1 MIPSARRHLPII
13 CKEVVGARGGKGSHS
28 QVSPPTCFSLTWSRI
43 TRNSDQCE
51 GWLGSIQK
59 SGTIIYR
66 FFFITENS
74 QDFSFVLFSPSL
86 SAIPWL
92 QCDAAASS
100 VRDCRS
106 SCWPGPHK
114 DRSNAG
120 WFVVWFWVTS
130 VYTGKQYCKSHVWGS
145 TLM

>member
-59 SGTIIYR
+59 SGTIICR
-66 FFFITENS
+66 FFLLLKIVRIS
-74 QDFSFVLFSPSL
+74 VLCYFPLHSL
-86 SAIPWL
+86 LFPG
-92 QCDAAASS
+92 SS
-100 VRDCRS
+100 VVLLHLQSGTAD
-106 SCWPGPHK
+106 PAVGLVPTKTGPMLG
-114 DRSNAG
+114 DLLCDFGSPVFTLESNIVSLTCEA
-120 WFVVWFWVTS
+120 VP
-130 VYTGKQYCKSHVWGS
+130 
-145 TLM
+145 